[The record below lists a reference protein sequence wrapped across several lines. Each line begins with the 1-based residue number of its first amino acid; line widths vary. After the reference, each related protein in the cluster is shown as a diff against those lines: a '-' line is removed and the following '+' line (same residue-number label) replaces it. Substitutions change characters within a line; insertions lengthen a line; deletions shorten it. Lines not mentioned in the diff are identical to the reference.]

1 MLDKLLISLISPLG
15 TTLFFGVVAL
25 LLIGFKK
32 IRLGSVVLAFA
43 LLWLVVFSTPVVS
56 HKLRAT
62 LEAQFP
68 PLEIGALSQAQAIVV
83 LGGVMRAPE
92 EAGHMPDLGP
102 ASDRVW
108 HAARLFHADRAP
120 IVLLSGGANHNVSI
134 HSEAESMRT
143 FMSALG
149 VPAEAMV
156 LEGLSRNTR
165 QNAQFTADILRPM
178 GINKIILVTSALH
191 TRRAVALFEKQG
203 FTVIPAATDH
213 EARTRFDWTDF
224 LPEASALDGS
234 ARAIKEMVGR
244 LAGR

>member
-1 MLDKLLISLISPLG
+1 
-15 TTLFFGVVAL
+15 L

-62 LEAQFP
+62 LEVQFP
-68 PLEIGALSQAQAIVV
+68 PLEVGALSQAQAIVV

-92 EAGHMPDLGP
+92 AAGHMPDLGP

-120 IVLLSGGANHNVSI
+120 IVLLSGGANLNVSI

-149 VPAEAMV
+149 VPTDAMV

-165 QNAQFTADILRPM
+165 QNAKFTADILRPM